1 MVCVTKPNG
10 KLRLCLDPKD
20 LNQAIKRLHYSTP
33 TLDDVLSKLGGA
45 KYFTILDARSGYWN
59 VRLDDESSLLTT
71 FNTPFGRYKWNR
83 LAFGLVCAQD
93 VFQKKVDETFGD
105 IPGITGIVDDII
117 IAGFKDD
124 GSDHDEN
131 LRAVLERVRERNVRF
146 NEDKM
151 VVRCTKIPFFGHMI
165 GSGGVEADPSKIA
178 AIQAMAVP
186 TNIQDLQSFLGMVNY
201 LSRFMPRLASLRDLC
216 KNGSLFKWG
225 PEHDRAFQNVKGE
238 IASATQLQYYN
249 HEKPLTLQVD
259 ASKRGLGAALVQ
271 EAGPVAFANK
281 SLRTETRYSNIER
294 EMLGIVYGLE
304 RFHCYAYGRR
314 VTIETDHKPL
324 VSIVQKT
331 SPMYRHD

>member
-1 MVCVTKPNG
+1 MVCVTKLSG

-20 LNQAIKRLHYSTP
+20 LSQAIKRPPP

-45 KYFTILDARSGYWN
+45 KYFTILDARSGNWN

-131 LRAVLERVRERNVRF
+131 LRAVLECARERNVRF

-151 VVRCTKIPFFGHMI
+151 VVRCTKIPFFGHLHSM
-165 GSGGVEADPSKIA
+165 
-178 AIQAMAVP
+178 
-186 TNIQDLQSFLGMVNY
+186 T
-201 LSRFMPRLASLRDLC
+201 RLAYSTPI
-216 KNGSLFKWG
+216 G
-225 PEHDRAFQNVKGE
+225 
-238 IASATQLQYYN
+238 
-249 HEKPLTLQVD
+249 
-259 ASKRGLGAALVQ
+259 LVQ
-271 EAGPVAFANK
+271 DWIHIQMG
-281 SLRTETRYSNIER
+281 S
-294 EMLGIVYGLE
+294 
-304 RFHCYAYGRR
+304 
-314 VTIETDHKPL
+314 
-324 VSIVQKT
+324 
-331 SPMYRHD
+331 